1 MAEEVDVYI
10 NDKKLVGT
18 LQVEPQ
24 INELNSDYSFLDTG
38 VLNTYDNWLS
48 IAKSGYDI
56 GMSIYG
62 KARYNFDI
70 NIDNGYATISGARSP
85 FALDEGIPGTRYA
98 EKNALQYPN
107 VFKYS
112 NTLLQLK
119 ESFSPSTV
127 AGKIGIL
134 GTTWSVS
141 DGIYNGVQKG
151 TDPLRIFTDAG
162 TDIAFA
168 AGNTAVTG
176 VGAAIG
182 GTVAGPIGSGLV
194 GLGANQGYV
203 LVTEG
208 LKVDGTS
215 SVKDLS
221 KEVTYS
227 AVKAMTTENPV
238 NQAMISIVEDAFEWI
253 KKPVP
258 EQSDEALQERIEE
271 QAFYR

>member
-18 LQVEPQ
+18 LQLEPQ
-24 INELNSDYSFLDTG
+24 TNELNSDYSFLDTS

-48 IAKSGYDI
+48 MAKSGYDI

-70 NIDNGYATISGARSP
+70 NLDNGYATISGARSP

-119 ESFSPSTV
+119 ESFSPHTV

-134 GTTWSVS
+134 GTAWSVS
-141 DGIYNGVQKG
+141 GNMWDGIQQEKE
-151 TDPLRIFTDAG
+151 PLRIFTDAG
-162 TDIAFA
+162 TDIAYA
-168 AGNTAVTG
+168 AGNIAFTSA
-176 VGAAIG
+176 GAATG
-182 GTVAGPIGSGLV
+182 GAAGGPIGSGIV
-194 GLGANQGYV
+194 GLVANETFI
-203 LVTEG
+203 LATEG
-208 LKVDGTS
+208 IKVDGTS
-215 SVKDLS
+215 SIKDLS

-227 AVKAMTTENPV
+227 VAKAMTTENPV
-238 NQAMISIVEDAFEWI
+238 NREIVSFVEEKMSIQA
-253 KKPVP
+253 
-258 EQSDEALQERIEE
+258 QSDEAIQELIEE